1 MFILQVLSAGATL
14 LKLDTRFS
22 VSGGR
27 TSRTGAEL
35 SIQRLGHHDAG
46 EYVCQVQTD
55 AGLQETKHVL
65 SIQGQSPTG
74 CPNRIPPRLKCSQIF
89 FVTFCI

>member
-1 MFILQVLSAGATL
+1 MFQVLSAGPTL

-22 VSGGR
+22 VSGRTGQDR
-27 TSRTGAEL
+27 TSNTRTGAEL

-55 AGLQETKHVL
+55 GGLQETKHVL
-65 SIQGQSPTG
+65 SIQGQCSVSEYSQYLTI
-74 CPNRIPPRLKCSQIF
+74 IPL
-89 FVTFCI
+89 